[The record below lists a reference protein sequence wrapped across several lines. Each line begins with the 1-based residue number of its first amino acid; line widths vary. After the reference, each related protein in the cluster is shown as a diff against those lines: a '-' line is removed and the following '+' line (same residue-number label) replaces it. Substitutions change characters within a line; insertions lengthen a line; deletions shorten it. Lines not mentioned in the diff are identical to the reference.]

1 MDHLFRENDLDHQL
15 RERQKRIASKIA
27 AIPEDQFLVSS
38 DREIVEHLLPQ
49 LHVEPVMLQ
58 LDARTMNQAETQV
71 DVSGDGMRFF
81 GEPYR
86 RGPFHIP
93 GTRVDIDIPYTGED
107 WIFRYRTNPW
117 GTVLPRGEARRGNL
131 RISISLPHDTP
142 QEKFKE
148 TYDREIRL
156 IGGFVNNARKQV
168 TAYNDSLESLVREA
182 IAHRRSRLANH
193 AGIADLLDIP
203 LTAKDGAPPIK
214 PVRIEIRRPPALP
227 VPPKN
232 GLRPEPGTPDET
244 YERILHFI
252 RHQGRTF
259 ETTPGTYALHD
270 EEGLRDIMRGQL
282 NGHFQ
287 GAATGEAFR
296 GKGKTD
302 ICIEADNRAAFV
314 GECKLWTGPA
324 SLTGALDQLLGYLT
338 WRDSKASVIMF
349 NRGSKNFSKI
359 PPTIPDAIRGH
370 KLFIRDLTCEEV
382 AEWRVLVRNEED
394 EGRRVTVHVFLF
406 NLYRGSSDRYAQ
418 GGSAL
423 NRVSPGQCPK
433 SPRPAPP
440 PCASRQP
447 SNSCIPSPCRDR
459 HRLAPPTPE
468 FAHLEHC

>member
-1 MDHLFRENDLDHQL
+1 MSPAH
-15 RERQKRIASKIA
+15 
-27 AIPEDQFLVSS
+27 
-38 DREIVEHLLPQ
+38 
-49 LHVEPVMLQ
+49 
-58 LDARTMNQAETQV
+58 
-71 DVSGDGMRFF
+71 SGLA
-81 GEPYR
+81 
-86 RGPFHIP
+86 P

-107 WIFRYRTNPW
+107 WIFRYRTNPYW
-117 GTVLPRGEARRGNL
+117 TRFPRGEARQGHL

-142 QEKFKE
+142 REKFKE
-148 TYDREIRL
+148 TYDREVGL
-156 IGGFVNNARKQV
+156 IGGYIDNARKQI
-168 TAYNDSLESLVREA
+168 AEYNDSLESLVGQA
-182 IAHRRSRLANH
+182 IEDRRTRLDKH

-203 LTAKDGAPPIK
+203 LAAKDGAPPIK

-232 GLRPEPGTPDET
+232 GLRREPGIADET

-270 EEGLRDIMRGQL
+270 EEGLRDIMLGQL

-302 ICIEADNRAAFV
+302 IRIESDNRAAFV

-349 NRGSKNFSKI
+349 NTRNRNFSKI
-359 PPTIPDAIRGH
+359 LSGVPDAIRGH
-370 KLFIRDLTCEEV
+370 GLYVRDLPCEE
-382 AEWRVLVRNEED
+382 AGEWRVLMRSEED

-406 NLYRGSSDRYAQ
+406 NLYAD
-418 GGSAL
+418 
-423 NRVSPGQCPK
+423 PGAGMHK
-433 SPRPAPP
+433 GIAP
-440 PCASRQP
+440 
-447 SNSCIPSPCRDR
+447 
-459 HRLAPPTPE
+459 
-468 FAHLEHC
+468 